1 MSNTQSLVSQ
11 TRSALDSTSTK
22 LDKLINILESQPHRF
37 VRTSSKSTASE
48 PSMPH
53 PVAKASNSRNDSVA
67 DNNYNGYGNG
77 GYGKDGYD
85 NGGYGYNGYGS
96 GHRTILER
104 EKALKREKEEWVS
117 YWKRKEEEL
126 RKEQKKFEEQ
136 KWNWTGELW
145 QKAARLNVREEGI
158 TKHEK
163 KLAKREVDLE
173 EEKVKVLEQYKRAK
187 KLERQGKR
195 REERIEKAQQH
206 LQYQVNEHFSIVYT
220 TLQLGL
226 KSRSLSTQ
234 TFSESSR
241 SASSPSELIPSSRSP
256 DSIPFTDSQ
265 AKPRF
270 LKPAG
275 NHGKPFL
282 KFGKPK
288 DSTPTLASPQAPSE
302 ITVVSER
309 HSSCACHPTDEDE
322 FDKKATTSIVEAV
335 NFVSTQQDPFRG
347 KTSVIDRNASLINVN
362 IKKLNGKHYADDED
376 TSTFVSLCTTLFPS
390 GSNTTSLPRVNKHNP
405 HVDWGPRY

>member
-1 MSNTQSLVSQ
+1 LPKRQ
-11 TRSALDSTSTK
+11 
-22 LDKLINILESQPHRF
+22 
-37 VRTSSKSTASE
+37 
-48 PSMPH
+48 
-53 PVAKASNSRNDSVA
+53 NSHNDSVA

-77 GYGKDGYD
+77 GYGNDGYD
-85 NGGYGYNGYGS
+85 NGGYGYSVGYGS
-96 GHRTILER
+96 VHRTILER
-104 EKALKREKEEWVS
+104 EKALERENEEWVS

-136 KWNWTGELW
+136 KWKWTGELW

-163 KLAKREVDLE
+163 KLAKREADLE

-195 REERIEKAQQH
+195 REERIEKAQQQ

-226 KSRSLSTQ
+226 KSRSLPTQ

-241 SASSPSELIPSSRSP
+241 SASSPSSQLVPSSRSP
-256 DSIPFTDSQ
+256 DSIASADSQ

-275 NHGKPFL
+275 NYGKPFL

-288 DSTPTLASPQAPSE
+288 VPTPTLAPPPSE
-302 ITVVSER
+302 ITVLSKL
-309 HSSCACHPTDEDE
+309 HSPCACTLTDKDE
-322 FDKKATTSIVEAV
+322 KATSIPTVEAV
-335 NFVSTQQDPFRG
+335 NLVSTERDPLRG
-347 KTSVIDRNASLINVN
+347 KTSVIDSYAS
-362 IKKLNGKHYADDED
+362 A
-376 TSTFVSLCTTLFPS
+376 
-390 GSNTTSLPRVNKHNP
+390 R
-405 HVDWGPRY
+405 

>member
-195 REERIEKAQQH
+195 REERIEKAQQQ

-226 KSRSLSTQ
+226 KSLSLPSQ
-234 TFSESSR
+234 VQ
-241 SASSPSELIPSSRSP
+241 PSELRSIPSPLKHAKSSQHP
-256 DSIPFTDSQ
+256 TSIPSADSQ
-265 AKPRF
+265 AKPQF

-275 NHGKPFL
+275 NYGKPFL

-288 DSTPTLASPQAPSE
+288 EL
-302 ITVVSER
+302 TVVSKR
-309 HSSCACHPTDEDE
+309 HSPCAYTPTDKDE
-322 FDKKATTSIVEAV
+322 KATSIPTVEAV
-335 NFVSTQQDPFRG
+335 NLVSTERDPLRG
-347 KTSVIDRNASLINVN
+347 KTSVIDSYASLINVN
-362 IKKLNGKHYADDED
+362 GKKLNGKYYADYED
-376 TSTFVSLCTTLFPS
+376 TLTFVWICKTLFPL
-390 GSNTTSLPRVNKHNP
+390 GSSISSPPRVYKHNP
-405 HVDWGPRY
+405 HVDWGPRN